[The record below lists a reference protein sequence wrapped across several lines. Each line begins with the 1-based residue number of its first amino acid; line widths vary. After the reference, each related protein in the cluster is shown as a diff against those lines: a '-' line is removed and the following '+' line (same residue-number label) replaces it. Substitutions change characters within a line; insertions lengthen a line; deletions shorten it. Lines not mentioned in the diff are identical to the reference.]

1 MESKKGT
8 AAAAPAPAAE
18 TAADVDGCRY
28 YKFIEQ
34 GDAARFGRPSQ
45 FRCNGFCIGGTTVGC
60 CFAVFMCILW
70 LSGAFAK
77 YGFPSPIKKRKPTTP
92 PADMQ
97 VLDVL

>member
-1 MESKKGT
+1 DTDLTSSLSK
-8 AAAAPAPAAE
+8 E
-18 TAADVDGCRY
+18 TPQDSD
-28 YKFIEQ
+28 
-34 GDAARFGRPSQ
+34 DSQ

-60 CFAVFMCILW
+60 CFAIFMCLLW